1 MGSRTVNTSPAVTA
15 LSTRIE
21 ATLAAAIRRA
31 LPGAEPMDPLV
42 RRSDRADFQANA
54 ALALAKRTG
63 RAPRGLGADI
73 AAAVDDELIEA
84 AEVSGP
90 GFVNLTLT
98 DAELW
103 RQTAL
108 RLAAGLG
115 LPAPYAGS
123 VTVVDYSAPNVA
135 KQMHVGHLRST
146 LIGDA
151 LARLLEALG
160 GTVVRQN
167 HLGDWGTQFGM
178 LIQYLDEHPGAAWHH
193 AESDATADIAVLDG
207 LYRASSALFRSDAA
221 FAERARAR
229 VVVLQSGEEATLA
242 VWRDLV
248 AVSLAAFGEIYRR
261 LGVGLS
267 DADVAGESSYNPVLD
282 EVTAE
287 LIKAGVAVESQGA
300 LCVFDDA
307 FTGPDG
313 TPIPL
318 IVRKTDGGYGY
329 GATDLATVRHRLL
342 DLKAGRMLYVVDAR
356 QALHFAQVFAAARR
370 MGWLGESHEVAHI
383 AFGTVLGADGRP
395 FKTRSGD
402 TVPLTSLLASA
413 VAGARA
419 VVVEK
424 NPDLD
429 TAELDRIAEM
439 AGIGAVKYAELSTAR
454 TTDYRFDVDRMVSL
468 NGDTGVYLQ
477 YAHAR
482 LASILRKAGAE
493 ETPVDDGAPLNPSE
507 RALALHL
514 DAYAAVLAEAAELN
528 EPHRISTYLFGLSKL
543 FSSFWETS
551 PVLKAETDA
560 LRGNRLALVRLTRQT
575 IHHGLSLLGIAAPER
590 M

>member
-1 MGSRTVNTSPAVTA
+1 MNTSPAVIA

-31 LPGAEPMDPLV
+31 LPGAEPTDPLV

-54 ALALAKRTG
+54 ALALAKKTG
-63 RAPRGLGADI
+63 RAPRELGTDI
-73 AAAVDDELIEA
+73 AAAVDDTLIAA

-103 RQTAL
+103 RQNGL

-115 LPAPYAGS
+115 LPAPYAGT

-146 LIGDA
+146 VIGDA
-151 LARLLEALG
+151 LAKLLESLG
-160 GTVVRQN
+160 GTVIRQN

-178 LIQYLDEHPGAAWHH
+178 LIQYLDEHPEAEWHH
-193 AESDATADIAVLDG
+193 AGSAATANIAVLDG
-207 LYRASSALFRSDAA
+207 LYRAASALFKADAA

-229 VVVLQSGEEATLA
+229 VVVFQSGDEATLA

-248 AVSLAAFGEIYRR
+248 AVSLEAFDEIYRR
-261 LGVGLS
+261 LGIGLS
-267 DADVAGESSYNPVLD
+267 DVDVDGESSYNPVLD

-287 LIKAGVAVESQGA
+287 LTAAGVAVESEGA
-300 LCVFDDA
+300 LCVFNEG
-307 FTGPDG
+307 FTGPEG
-313 TPIPL
+313 APIPL

-329 GATDLATVRHRLL
+329 GATDLATIKRRIF

-356 QALHFAQVFAAARR
+356 QALHFAQVFATARR
-370 MGWLGESHEVAHI
+370 MGWLDESHEVAHI

-402 TVPLTSLLASA
+402 TVPLTSLLEAA
-413 VAGARA
+413 VTGARA
-419 VVVEK
+419 VVQEK

-429 TAELDRIAEM
+429 AAELDRIAEM

-482 LASILRKAGAE
+482 IASILRKAGE
-493 ETPVDDGAPLNPSE
+493 DETPVDDTAPLNPSE
-507 RALALHL
+507 RALTLHL
-514 DAYAAVLAEAAELN
+514 DGYAAVLTEAAELN

-543 FSSFWETS
+543 FSSFYDNS

-560 LRGNRLALVRLTRQT
+560 LRGNRLALVRLAWITL
-575 IHHGLSLLGIAAPER
+575 HHGLSLLGIAAPER